1 MILATTLGWS
11 FVLQKKSWL
20 LASSDVIMFLNLNF
34 AKPLVLSSLW
44 RPKTLNERQAEYI
57 LSPVVGDE
65 QLENPINSQFP
76 GEVLEDRPGI
86 MKRCS
91 FKPPSFNSNEANYFP
106 IGTDGNPE
114 GSVGRFPKFCINNNN
129 APEGFVRTNSRREI
143 QTTTQICNN
152 NRIEESNITQNVNI
166 YLDNSRPVG
175 ARDPERDAGNEN
187 SRTDTVTNLIDPNP
201 RVFDIAK
208 DVPVTIG
215 ENGDGLENSVSKPI
229 KEIPRAQ
236 NDRKGL
242 SIVSLE
248 NNFINIKE
256 FPLANQ
262 EISPGRLN
270 STPAGPELSEQEI
283 GSLKHLASIPQ
294 LKEFIAY
301 MKNEE
306 TDNSKGSNVRR
317 VNRSGLL
324 DPAFRDSSNGV
335 SQGKSGSMMNSELRS
350 GSLGS
355 NPFPKSGS
363 KPSQSLCSDPNFHTD
378 KGLVKRNFATVEKF
392 VSQPFI
398 KNTIGQ
404 EEFTSMKKTSSPY
417 ELGINEPKR
426 SISMRHMGT
435 SEDSPNS
442 PMANSVQSN
451 RNRHTRAK

>member
-1 MILATTLGWS
+1 VILAATIGWS

-20 LASSDVIMFLNLNF
+20 LASSDVIMFLNLHF

-44 RPKTLNERQAEYI
+44 RPKTLSERKADYI
-57 LSPVVGDE
+57 LSPLVGDE
-65 QLENPINSQFP
+65 QLDNPMNSQFP
-76 GEVLEDRPGI
+76 EEVLEERPGI
-86 MKRCS
+86 MKRS
-91 FKPPSFNSNEANYFP
+91 SYKPPSFNGNEANNFP
-106 IGTDGNPE
+106 IGTYGNPE
-114 GSVGRFPKFCINNNN
+114 GSIGRFSKFCVANNN
-129 APEGFVRTNSRREI
+129 APEGIARTNSRGET

-152 NRIEESNITQNVNI
+152 NLIEEKNITQNVNI

-187 SRTDTVTNLIDPNP
+187 SRTDMVTNLIDPNP
-201 RVFDIAK
+201 RVLDIAK

-215 ENGDGLENSVSKPI
+215 ESGDRLENSVSKPI
-229 KEIPRAQ
+229 KEIARAQ
-236 NDRKGL
+236 YDRKRL

-248 NNFINIKE
+248 NNFIGIKE
-256 FPLANQ
+256 FSLANR
-262 EISPGRLN
+262 EITTGRLN
-270 STPAGPELSEQEI
+270 STPAVPELSDQEI

-335 SQGKSGSMMNSELRS
+335 SQGKSVSMMNSELRS

-355 NPFPKSGS
+355 NLFPKSGS
-363 KPSQSLCSDPNFHTD
+363 KLSQSLCSDPNFHTD
-378 KGLVKRNFATVEKF
+378 KGLAKRNFATVEKF

-398 KNTIGQ
+398 KNKIGQ
-404 EEFTSMKKTSSPY
+404 EEFTSMQKTSNPY